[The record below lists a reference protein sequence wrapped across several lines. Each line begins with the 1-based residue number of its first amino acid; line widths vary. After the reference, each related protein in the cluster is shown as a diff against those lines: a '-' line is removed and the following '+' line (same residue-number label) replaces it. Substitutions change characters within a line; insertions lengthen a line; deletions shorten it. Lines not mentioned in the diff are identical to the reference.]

1 MGWLFHS
8 PAGRRPPAT
17 PPPLPVL
24 PALPPAEAAP
34 PPAPAAVAAAPDIDP
49 VVEAAQH
56 SAAARRGLSTRRDL
70 YVRTVRTRRLLR
82 AWDRLG
88 AFVAPPGRPLAR
100 GEGSQLNRVLQEL
113 IGLLERFPLM
123 GEAGQPGYLASMLA
137 HQEQVPQRFR
147 ALEAGQR
154 EALARDWEAGR
165 KLLTAHLAFVRRE
178 IRAARRRGWR
188 ARLARLTYAALTD
201 LPVAVLLLLALLA
214 IGAALWRSY

>member
-1 MGWLFHS
+1 ML
-8 PAGRRPPAT
+8 
-17 PPPLPVL
+17 
-24 PALPPAEAAP
+24 
-34 PPAPAAVAAAPDIDP
+34 
-49 VVEAAQH
+49 
-56 SAAARRGLSTRRDL
+56 RGLSTRRDL
-70 YVRTVRTRRLLR
+70 YVRTIRTRRLLR

-88 AFVAPPGRPLAR
+88 AFVVPPERPLAR
-100 GEGSQLNRVLQEL
+100 GEGSKLGRVLQEL
-113 IGLLERFPLM
+113 IDLLERFPPLM
-123 GEAGQPGYLASMLA
+123 GEAGQPGYLVFMLA